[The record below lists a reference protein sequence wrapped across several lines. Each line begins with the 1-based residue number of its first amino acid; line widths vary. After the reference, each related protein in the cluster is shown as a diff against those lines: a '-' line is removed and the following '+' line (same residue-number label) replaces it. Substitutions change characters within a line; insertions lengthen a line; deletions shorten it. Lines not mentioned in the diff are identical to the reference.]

1 MTKTTQKIT
10 GVCNMIIKNEATKL
24 EDGTLSPA
32 HKIEIF
38 CPSCDRDVDDAEL
51 AAQKCGDCGAP
62 LSTPKQNVAINVTT
76 KPIGTK
82 IWGQ

>member
-1 MTKTTQKIT
+1 
-10 GVCNMIIKNEATKL
+10 MIIKNEATKL

-51 AAQKCGDCGAP
+51 AAQECGDCGAP

>member
-1 MTKTTQKIT
+1 MIT
-10 GVCNMIIKNEATKL
+10 ENPAVKL
-24 EDGTLSPA
+24 EDGSVAPK

-38 CPSCDRDVDDAEL
+38 CPSCNRDVDEAEL
-51 AAQKCGDCGAP
+51 AAQRCGDCGAS
-62 LSTPKQNVAINVTT
+62 LSTPKQNVAINVTS

>member
-1 MTKTTQKIT
+1 
-10 GVCNMIIKNEATKL
+10 MIIQNEATKL

-62 LSTPKQNVAINVTT
+62 LNTPKQNVAINVTT

>member
-1 MTKTTQKIT
+1 
-10 GVCNMIIKNEATKL
+10 MIIKNEATKL

-62 LSTPKQNVAINVTT
+62 LSTPKQNVTINVTT